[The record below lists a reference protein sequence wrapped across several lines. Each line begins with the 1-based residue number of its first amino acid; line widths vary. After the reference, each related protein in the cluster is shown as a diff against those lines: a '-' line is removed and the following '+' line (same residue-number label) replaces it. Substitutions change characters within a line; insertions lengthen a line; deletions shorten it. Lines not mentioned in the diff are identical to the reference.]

1 MELITAWTA
10 DALVLVAL
18 AVSVGLYLVGWRR
31 LSRHSRTRAG
41 LVKWRRWSYLAGL
54 AVLGVALLS
63 PLNAYAGLLFSAHMA
78 QHLLLLLIV
87 PPLIWL
93 GAPLVPLLWGLPE
106 QERRGAARLLG
117 PRGPLHAVGDV
128 LTDARA
134 ATALYL
140 GVTALWH
147 VPALYD
153 AAQGRSFVHDVEH
166 VAFLGTGLL
175 FWWAIIHPT
184 GGRRRLGLGSAVFYL
199 IPPLLL
205 SNALGALLTFA
216 QRPLYETY
224 IQAPRVT
231 SLSPLEDQQL
241 GGLIMWV
248 PGGMFW
254 MIPLFIVL
262 AAFLRHEDQIADQRV
277 EFRVAPPA
285 PHPDDHLAG
294 NARRARSGPA

>member
-31 LSRHSRTRAG
+31 FSRHSRTRAG
-41 LVKWRRWSYLAGL
+41 LVEWRRWSYLAGL
-54 AVLGVALLS
+54 AALGVALLS

-147 VPALYD
+147 VPALH
-153 AAQGRSFVHDVEH
+153 QGAGDCRGAGPVSGHRFRTHD
-166 VAFLGTGLL
+166 
-175 FWWAIIHPT
+175 
-184 GGRRRLGLGSAVFYL
+184 
-199 IPPLLL
+199 
-205 SNALGALLTFA
+205 
-216 QRPLYETY
+216 RP
-224 IQAPRVT
+224 
-231 SLSPLEDQQL
+231 QQ
-241 GGLIMWV
+241 
-248 PGGMFW
+248 
-254 MIPLFIVL
+254 
-262 AAFLRHEDQIADQRV
+262 
-277 EFRVAPPA
+277 
-285 PHPDDHLAG
+285 
-294 NARRARSGPA
+294 